1 MDYLIVLFKNKKRK
15 KIINKFKT
23 LERAKLFF
31 DSKIKESNKVY
42 FSKEVE
48 NAVYCEFDLGIV
60 SNKDDNFESYFI
72 KDSLGRQM
80 RVDVDGDFKIIEL
93 SPYNLPEKIYDI
105 SQNKKI
111 SFDDFLK
118 GYLSKK
124 NVKLIS
130 RLNNK
135 VVVQDDD
142 LLKLFSF
149 KNENES
155 FRFLS
160 GLNDYMIDNER
171 MDCIIVSETSKAQK
185 KYLYDTLSKM
195 GVDKKLLYRTT
206 TTFKE
211 RK

>member
-31 DSKIKESNKVY
+31 DKKIQESNQVY
-42 FSKEVE
+42 FNKQVE

-93 SPYNLPEKIYDI
+93 NPYNVDEKIYDI
-105 SQNKKI
+105 TQNKKI
-111 SFDDFLK
+111 SFDVFLK
-118 GYLSKK
+118 SYLSKT

-135 VVVQDDD
+135 VVVQDDN
-142 LLKLFSF
+142 LLNLFSF

-155 FRFLS
+155 FRFLQ
-160 GLNDYMIDNER
+160 GLNNYMIDNGR

-185 KYLYDTLSKM
+185 KYLYDTLSEM

>member
-23 LERAKLFF
+23 LERAKSFF
-31 DSKIKESNKVY
+31 DKKIQESDQVY
-42 FSKEVE
+42 FNKQVE
-48 NAVYCEFDLGIV
+48 NTVHCEFDLGIV
-60 SNKDDNFESYFI
+60 SEKDDNFESYFI

-80 RVDVDGDFKIIEL
+80 RVDVDGNFKIIEL
-93 SPYNLPEKIYDI
+93 RPYNVDEKIYDI
-105 SQNKKI
+105 TQSKKI
-111 SFDDFLK
+111 SFNDFLK
-118 GYLSKK
+118 SYLSKK

-135 VVVQDDD
+135 VVVQDDN
-142 LLKLFSF
+142 LLNLFSF

-155 FRFLS
+155 YRFLQ
-160 GLNDYMIDNER
+160 GLNEYMIDNGR
-171 MDCIIVSETSKAQK
+171 MDCIIVSDTSKAQK
-185 KYLYDTLSKM
+185 KYLYDTLSTM

>member
-42 FSKEVE
+42 FSKKVE

-60 SNKDDNFESYFI
+60 SNKDNNFESYFI

-93 SPYNLPEKIYDI
+93 SPYNVPEKIYDI

-118 GYLSKK
+118 VYLSKK

>member
-31 DSKIKESNKVY
+31 NKKIQESNQVY
-42 FSKEVE
+42 FNKQVE
-48 NAVYCEFDLGIV
+48 NAVHCEFDLGIV
-60 SNKDDNFESYFI
+60 SNKDNNFDVYFI

-80 RVDVDGDFKIIEL
+80 RVDVDGDFKILEL
-93 SPYNLPEKIYDI
+93 NPYNVSEKIFDI
-105 SQNKKI
+105 TQNKKI

-118 GYLSKK
+118 KYLIKK
-124 NVKLIS
+124 SVKLIS

-135 VVVQDDD
+135 VVVQDDN
-142 LLKLFSF
+142 LLNLFSF

-155 FRFLS
+155 FRFLE
-160 GLNDYMIDNER
+160 GLNNYMIDNGR

>member
-31 DSKIKESNKVY
+31 NKKIQESNQVY
-42 FSKEVE
+42 FNKQVE
-48 NAVYCEFDLGIV
+48 NAVHCEFDLGIV
-60 SNKDDNFESYFI
+60 SNKDDNFDVYFI

-80 RVDVDGDFKIIEL
+80 RVDVDGDFKILEL
-93 SPYNLPEKIYDI
+93 NPYNVSEKIFDI
-105 SQNKKI
+105 TQNKKI

-118 GYLSKK
+118 KYLIKK
-124 NVKLIS
+124 SVKLIS

-135 VVVQDDD
+135 VVVQDDN
-142 LLKLFSF
+142 LLNLFSF

-155 FRFLS
+155 FRFLE
-160 GLNDYMIDNER
+160 GLNNYMIDNGR